1 MHSYVEWEVQKE
13 EKEMEVIMME
23 NFPKLMSD
31 TKS

>member
-1 MHSYVEWEVQKE
+1 MYSYVEWEVQKE